1 MEQKAEIGKTWAQ
14 RILER
19 TEQAAEEVGLTAAL
33 TLKRVKEGLN
43 AKEVQA
49 HYDKDAGWVYSK
61 HLTAHRI
68 RLEAAK
74 IATTVLGLKHPETL
88 DLTTGG
94 HAIDF
99 NTISIE
105 EREAILEASR
115 SVQRV
120 KDGKP

>member
-61 HLTAHRI
+61 RLTAHRI